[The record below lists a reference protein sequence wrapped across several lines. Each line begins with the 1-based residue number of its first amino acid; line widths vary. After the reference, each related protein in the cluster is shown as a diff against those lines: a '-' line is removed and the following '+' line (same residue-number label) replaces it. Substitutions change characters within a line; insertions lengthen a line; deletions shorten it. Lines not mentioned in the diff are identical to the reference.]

1 MVMLNISPARRMSA
15 LRAHLFARLNRRKAE
30 LRAAGVDVISLDMGS
45 PDLPPASHIVE
56 ALVRGARRLDRYG
69 YGEFSGSPAVK
80 RAFADFYARRFGVAL
95 DPEREVLL
103 LLGSKEGIYHL
114 NFAYLDVGDVALVPD
129 PGYPTYAAAAK
140 LAGATV
146 YPLPLERLSDTTR
159 EGASEVEGDSWLP
172 ALERIPSDVV
182 ARAKV
187 MWLNYPNNPTTSVAP
202 LAFFERAA
210 AFCRQHGILLAHD
223 NAYSETGY
231 DAYRP
236 PSVLQVRGTKEVAV
250 ECFSLSK
257 AYNVA
262 GMRVGALV
270 GHAEVIKT
278 VAALK
283 SNVDTGAFAAIEDA
297 AVAALTG
304 DQTWLEARQADYR
317 RRRDV
322 CVAALRAL
330 GCAVALPR
338 ATIYVWARLPN
349 GETDSVAWCE
359 AVLEATGVS
368 FTPGAAFGSNGEG
381 YFRVALTATP
391 ARLSEAMARLAAYLQ
406 RTDGRPTSSSQ
417 SARDLHCKHAILA

>member
-1 MVMLNISPARRMSA
+1 MNLLNIPPARRMSA
-15 LRAHLFARLNRRKAE
+15 LHAHLFARLNRRKAE

-45 PDLPPASHIVE
+45 PDLPPAPHIVQ
-56 ALVRGARRLDRYG
+56 ALVRSARRPDRYG

-80 RAFADFYARRFGVAL
+80 RAFADFYARRFGVTL

-114 NFAYLDVGDVALVPD
+114 SFAYLDVGDVALVPD

-146 YPLPLERLSDTTR
+146 YPLPLERMSHATQA
-159 EGASEVEGDSWLP
+159 GASEAEGDVWLP
-172 ALERIPSDVV
+172 ALDRIPGDVV

-187 MWLNYPNNPTTSVAP
+187 LWLNYPNNPTTSAAP
-202 LAFFERAA
+202 LTFFERAA
-210 AFCRQHGILLAHD
+210 AFCRQHGILLVHD

-236 PSVLQVRGTKEVAV
+236 PSVLQVPGANEVAV

-257 AYNVA
+257 AYNIA
-262 GMRVGALV
+262 GMRIGALV

-283 SNVDTGAFAAIEDA
+283 SNVDTGAFAAVEDA
-297 AVAALTG
+297 AIAALTG
-304 DQTWLEARQADYR
+304 DQTWLEARQAEYR

-330 GCAVALPR
+330 GCLVALPK

-349 GETDSVAWCE
+349 GETDSAAWCE

-368 FTPGAAFGSNGEG
+368 FTPGAAFGANGKG

-406 RTDGRPTSSSQ
+406 RTDGRPTSS
-417 SARDLHCKHAILA
+417 APDLHCNHAILA